1 MISLFIINLLHY
13 FDEIILLEF
22 GGNLL
27 TTTILLNLANMI
39 VIIIF
44 GYRILLALNFFM
56 SIISDYIVRRFEIT
70 LEAYRR
76 LALNFIYLFIIA
88 LIWIG
93 VLPAIKSLAG
103 IGEVIGNITVMILL
117 AALSFIAYDIVRIF
131 YRSLMGIWNKLVEK
145 ILKFFEKILIHHE

>member
-1 MISLFIINLLHY
+1 M
-13 FDEIILLEF
+13 LEF

-103 IGEVIGNITVMILL
+103 
-117 AALSFIAYDIVRIF
+117 
-131 YRSLMGIWNKLVEK
+131 
-145 ILKFFEKILIHHE
+145 

>member
-1 MISLFIINLLHY
+1 
-13 FDEIILLEF
+13 
-22 GGNLL
+22 
-27 TTTILLNLANMI
+27 
-39 VIIIF
+39 
-44 GYRILLALNFFM
+44 M